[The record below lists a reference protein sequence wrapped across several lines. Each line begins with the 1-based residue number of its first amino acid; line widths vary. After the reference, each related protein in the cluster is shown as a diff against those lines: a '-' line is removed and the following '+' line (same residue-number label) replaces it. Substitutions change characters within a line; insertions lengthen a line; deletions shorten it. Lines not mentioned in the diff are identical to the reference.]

1 MDTATA
7 ACTAAAG
14 SAGTDDAQKRQ
25 VGAAQGIGT
34 TDLSPFFKVIV
45 ESLLA
50 QASALMWVARR
61 LHCQEDPL
69 AAPFAVPSMHL
80 LSDAVVAPVLAH
92 VQVTW
97 PNVFMPAFPD
107 IFVTNYSQA
116 KTFLSSAEAL
126 MLSAER

>member
-1 MDTATA
+1 MEAATA
-7 ACTAAAG
+7 ACIAAAG

-50 QASALMWVARR
+50 QESALMWVARL
-61 LHCQEDPL
+61 LHSQDDPS

-92 VQVTW
+92 VQTTW

-107 IFVTNYSQA
+107 IFVTNYTQA
-116 KTFLSSAEAL
+116 RQF
-126 MLSAER
+126 